1 MHNCEIIAATR
12 HAAGRKGAAQPD
24 WEHGGMHMNNRISMW
39 RKVGTM
45 TARLRAAGTIRPAR

>member
-39 RKVGTM
+39 R
-45 TARLRAAGTIRPAR
+45 